1 MGHTGTR
8 MGGERAPVLP
18 TGTVTFLMTD
28 VEGSTAGWVR
38 SPEGLAVA
46 IPRHYEILDEAIAAH
61 GGVRPV
67 EQGEGDSTV
76 AAFSPPSAALAAAVD
91 AQRALAAEPW
101 PDGAP
106 VRVRMAVH
114 TGEAQPATRATTSG
128 WRWPAAPHPV
138 VGHGGQVLVSE
149 ATAALVGDAPPP
161 GATLRD
167 LGTHRLK
174 DLGRPERVAARPPRR
189 GAGLPPLRS
198 LDAHRHNLPVQLTSF
213 VGRQAELAVL
223 DKLLPDTRVLTLTGA
238 GGCGK
243 IRLAL
248 ELAVL
253 VVDHYPDGV
262 WVIELAP
269 VSDGELVAPTVLG
282 ALGLREEQGR
292 LPAKTLVSHLVG
304 PPCDGDP
311 RQLRASRACVRCA
324 GRHARAV
331 LPVGASAGHQ
341 PSAANRRGRGALA
354 GAEPL
359 GARQASAGRPRH
371 AGQL

>member
-76 AAFSPPSAALAAAVD
+76 AAPSRPSAALAAPSMPSG
-91 AQRALAAEPW
+91 RW
-101 PDGAP
+101 PPSPGPTGPRSGSAWRCTP
-106 VRVRMAVH
+106 VRRSC
-114 TGEAQPATRATTSG
+114 ATRATTSG
-128 WRWPAAPHPV
+128 WRWPAAPASGR
-138 VGHGGQVLVSE
+138 GHGGQVLVSE

-174 DLGRPERVAARPPRR
+174 DLGRPERVWQLVHPDVEPDF
-189 GAGLPPLRS
+189 PPLHT

-223 DKLLPDTRVLTLTGA
+223 DKLLPGTRVLTLTGA
-238 GGCGK
+238 GGGK
-243 IRLAL
+243 TRLAL

-282 ALGLREEQGR
+282 ALGLREEPGR
-292 LPAKTLVSHLVG
+292 LPAKTLVSHF
-304 PPCDGDP
+304 
-311 RQLRASRACVRCA
+311 RT
-324 GRHARAV
+324 
-331 LPVGASAGHQ
+331 
-341 PSAANRRGRGALA
+341 
-354 GAEPL
+354 AE
-359 GARQASAGRPRH
+359 RW
-371 AGQL
+371 